1 MRVPIKISEH
11 LGGMNQLKDLNGYYI
26 RTKDFAVVHVNNLT
40 DTIGPTEYDMQCM
53 HDYLYLGEYALVGL
67 DMKRVFWETKVEADE
82 DGQTADRITWV
93 RHWHASL

>member
-53 HDYLYLGEYALVGL
+53 HDYL
-67 DMKRVFWETKVEADE
+67 
-82 DGQTADRITWV
+82 
-93 RHWHASL
+93 